1 MMKPLGAIVLL
12 VVVLLVLMLAGSRG
26 RYALAVDRC
35 LDLDGRWFE
44 QAAACASQA
53 WPDDRSRGRDD

>member
-1 MMKPLGAIVLL
+1 MG
-12 VVVLLVLMLAGSRG
+12 GSRG

-53 WPDDRSRGRDD
+53 WPDDRSRGRD